1 MPRILLVDDE
11 AEVGR
16 SLSEMFEAPQYE
28 FTQVKR
34 GQEAQA
40 AVTSFA
46 PDVVLLDIHLPE
58 CNGIDILKDLRM
70 QAPDLPIIIISGDI
84 TTDNAIEAMK
94 GGAFEFV
101 TKPFRMPQL
110 LDAVKKATEPQLNG
124 VASTMTEEA
133 KDADM
138 RRIVGASPEIVE
150 IAKLIGQVAATDA
163 SVLILGESGT
173 GKELV
178 ARSVHDNSHRS
189 TKPFLSVNCAA
200 LPDTLLESELFGY
213 EKGAFTGAYTRRPG
227 KFEQAEGGTL
237 FLDEVADMSLVTQS
251 KVLRVLQEKA
261 FERLGGDKSIQANVR
276 VIAATN
282 KSLVHKMKEGLFR
295 VDLFYRL
302 KVVSMYLPPLRERRG
317 DIPVLTEHFVNK
329 YNRQT
334 GKRVSGVTEDAAK
347 FLNTYP
353 WPGNI
358 RELENNVHN
367 AVVMS
372 KGEYLKPEDFPIYA
386 ESGRASQIDYTV
398 IQEDYV
404 KLFQQLIDPIFDRII
419 QTSGQQIYAHL
430 QAALEKTMISAALK
444 SNRSNQVKTAEMLGI
459 SRNTL
464 RDRMAKYEL
473 V

>member
-1 MPRILLVDDE
+1 
-11 AEVGR
+11 
-16 SLSEMFEAPQYE
+16 
-28 FTQVKR
+28 
-34 GQEAQA
+34 
-40 AVTSFA
+40 
-46 PDVVLLDIHLPE
+46 
-58 CNGIDILKDLRM
+58 
-70 QAPDLPIIIISGDI
+70 
-84 TTDNAIEAMK
+84 
-94 GGAFEFV
+94 
-101 TKPFRMPQL
+101 
-110 LDAVKKATEPQLNG
+110 
-124 VASTMTEEA
+124 
-133 KDADM
+133 
-138 RRIVGASPEIVE
+138 
-150 IAKLIGQVAATDA
+150 
-163 SVLILGESGT
+163 
-173 GKELV
+173 
-178 ARSVHDNSHRS
+178 
-189 TKPFLSVNCAA
+189 VNCAA

-251 KVLRVLQEKA
+251 KVLRVLQERS
-261 FERLGGDKSIQANVR
+261 FERLGGDKTIQANVR

-317 DIPVLTEHFVNK
+317 DIPVLTESFINK

-334 GKRVSGVTEDAAK
+334 GKKVAGVSEEAAK

-372 KGEYLKPEDFPIYA
+372 KSEYLKPEDFPIYA
-386 ESGRASQIDYTV
+386 ESGRASQIDYSV

-430 QAALEKTMISAALK
+430 QAALEKTMIAAALK
-444 SNRSNQVKTAEMLGI
+444 ANRSNQVKTAELLGI

>member
-1 MPRILLVDDE
+1 MPRILVVDDE
-11 AEVGR
+11 PEIGR
-16 SLSEMFEAPQYE
+16 SLSELFDAPEYE
-28 FTQVKR
+28 LTQVNR
-34 GQEAQA
+34 GEEASA
-40 AVTSFA
+40 AVSDFA

-58 CNGIDILKDLRM
+58 CNGIDILKDLRT
-70 QAPDLPIIIISGDI
+70 QAPDLPIIIISGDV

-101 TKPFRMPQL
+101 TKPFRLPQL
-110 LDAVKKATEPQLNG
+110 MDAVKKATDPQFHKGASEIRPEPQ
-124 VASTMTEEA
+124 
-133 KDADM
+133 DADVH
-138 RRIVGASPEIVE
+138 RIIGQSSELVE
-150 IAKLIGQVAATDA
+150 LAKMIGQVAATDA

-178 ARSVHDNSHRS
+178 ARSVHDNSHRAEK
-189 TKPFLSVNCAA
+189 TFLSINCAA

-261 FERLGGDKSIQANVR
+261 FERLGGDKTIRSNVR

-282 KSLVHKMKEGLFR
+282 KSLVQRMKEGLFR

-317 DIPVLTEHFVNK
+317 DIPLLVEHFIHK

-334 GKRVSGVTEDAAK
+334 GKAVHGVTEDAMN
-347 FLNTYP
+347 FLNSYP

-367 AVVMS
+367 AVVMAKS
-372 KGEYLKPEDFPIYA
+372 DYLKSEDFPIYA
-386 ESGRASQIDYTV
+386 ESGRASQIDYSV
-398 IQEDYV
+398 IQQDYV
-404 KLFQQLIDPIFDRII
+404 KLFAQLIEPIFDRII
-419 QTSGQQIYAHL
+419 QTSNRQIYAHL
-430 QAALEKTMISAALK
+430 QAALEKTMITCALK
-444 SNRSNQVKTAEMLGI
+444 ANRSNQVKTAEMLGV

>member
-11 AEVGR
+11 PEVGR

-28 FTQVKR
+28 FTQVNR
-34 GQEAQA
+34 GDEAQA
-40 AVTSFA
+40 AVSTFA

-58 CNGIDILKDLRM
+58 CNGIDILRDLRI
-70 QAPDLPIIIISGDI
+70 QAPDLPIIVISGDI

-110 LDAVKKATEPQLNG
+110 LDAVKKATEPQLHG
-124 VASTMTEEA
+124 VVSSAPDET
-133 KDADM
+133 KDADT
-138 RRIVGASPEIVE
+138 RRIVGTSPEIVE

-163 SVLILGESGT
+163 SVLILGDSGT

-178 ARSVHDNSHRS
+178 ARSIHDNSHRS
-189 TKPFLSVNCAA
+189 QRPFLSVNCAA

-251 KVLRVLQEKA
+251 KVLRVLQEKS
-261 FERLGGDKSIQANVR
+261 FERLGGDKSIVANVR

-317 DIPVLTEHFVNK
+317 DIPVLTEHFINK

-334 GKRVSGVTEDAAK
+334 GKRVAGVTEEAAK

-386 ESGRASQIDYTV
+386 ESGRASQIDFSV

-419 QTSGQQIYAHL
+419 ATSGQQIYAHL

>member
-1 MPRILLVDDE
+1 MPRILVVDDE
-11 AEVGR
+11 PEVGR
-16 SLSEMFEAPQYE
+16 SLSELFDRPEFEL
-28 FTQVKR
+28 TQVNR
-34 GQEAQA
+34 GEEASA
-40 AVTSFA
+40 AVTEFA

-58 CNGIDILKDLRM
+58 CNGIEVLKDLRD
-70 QAPDLPIIIISGDI
+70 QAPDLPIIVISGDI
-84 TTDNAIEAMK
+84 STDNAIEAMK

-101 TKPFRMPQL
+101 TKPFRLPQL
-110 LDAVKKATEPQLNG
+110 LDAVKKATDPHLHVPPETIAVDAQE
-124 VASTMTEEA
+124 TEA
-133 KDADM
+133 G
-138 RRIVGASPEIVE
+138 RIIGQSSEIVE
-150 IAKLIGQVAATDA
+150 IAKMIGQVAATDA

-178 ARSVHDNSHRS
+178 ARSVHDNSKRAQ
-189 TKPFLSVNCAA
+189 KPFLSVNCAA

-251 KVLRVLQEKA
+251 KVLRVLQEKN
-261 FERLGGDKSIQANVR
+261 FERLGGDRSIQSNVR

-282 KSLVHKMKEGLFR
+282 RSLVQKMKEGLFR

-317 DIPVLTEHFVNK
+317 DIPLLIEHFINK

-334 GKRVSGVTEDAAK
+334 GKKIHGVTEEAGN
-347 FLNTYP
+347 FLHTYP

-367 AVVMS
+367 AVVMA
-372 KGEYLKPEDFPIYA
+372 KGDYLKPDDFPVFA
-386 ESGRASQIDYTV
+386 ESGRAAQIDYSV

-404 KLFQQLIDPIFDRII
+404 KLFAQLLEPIFDRVI
-419 QTSGQQIYAHL
+419 QTSNRQIYAHL
-430 QAALEKTMISAALK
+430 QAALEKTMISSALK
-444 SNRSNQVKTAEMLGI
+444 ANRSNQVKTAEMLGI

>member
-11 AEVGR
+11 PEVGR
-16 SLSEMFEAPQYE
+16 SLSEMFGAPQYE
-28 FTQVKR
+28 FTQVNR
-34 GQEAQA
+34 GEEAQA
-40 AVTSFA
+40 AVSSFA

-58 CNGIDILKDLRM
+58 CNGIDILKDLRT

-101 TKPFRMPQL
+101 TKPFRLPQL
-110 LDAVKKATEPQLNG
+110 LDAVKKATEPQLHG
-124 VASTMTEEA
+124 VVSTVMDEG
-133 KDADM
+133 KDADV
-138 RRIVGASPEIVE
+138 RRIVGTSPEIVE

-317 DIPVLTEHFVNK
+317 DIPVLTEHFISK
-329 YNRQT
+329 YSRQT
-334 GKRVSGVTEDAAK
+334 GRRLAGVTQEAAQ

-358 RELENNVHN
+358 RELENNIHN

-372 KGEYLKPEDFPIYA
+372 KGDYLKPEDFPIYA
-386 ESGRASQIDYTV
+386 ESGRASQIDYSV

-444 SNRSNQVKTAEMLGI
+444 ANRSNQVKTAEMLGI

>member
-1 MPRILLVDDE
+1 
-11 AEVGR
+11 
-16 SLSEMFEAPQYE
+16 
-28 FTQVKR
+28 
-34 GQEAQA
+34 
-40 AVTSFA
+40 
-46 PDVVLLDIHLPE
+46 
-58 CNGIDILKDLRM
+58 
-70 QAPDLPIIIISGDI
+70 
-84 TTDNAIEAMK
+84 
-94 GGAFEFV
+94 
-101 TKPFRMPQL
+101 
-110 LDAVKKATEPQLNG
+110 
-124 VASTMTEEA
+124 
-133 KDADM
+133 
-138 RRIVGASPEIVE
+138 
-150 IAKLIGQVAATDA
+150 
-163 SVLILGESGT
+163 
-173 GKELV
+173 
-178 ARSVHDNSHRS
+178 VHDNSHRS
-189 TKPFLSVNCAA
+189 DKPFLSVNCAA

-251 KVLRVLQEKA
+251 KVLRVLQEKS
-261 FERLGGDKSIQANVR
+261 FERLGGEKTIQANVR

-282 KSLVHKMKEGLFR
+282 KSLVQKMKEGLFR

-317 DIPVLTEHFVNK
+317 DIPLLAEHFINK

-334 GKRVSGVTEDAAK
+334 GKKVCGATEDAAK

-358 RELENNVHN
+358 RELENNIHN

-372 KGEYLKPEDFPIYA
+372 KGDFLKPDDFPIYA
-386 ESGRASQIDYTV
+386 ESGRASQIDYSV

-404 KLFQQLIDPIFDRII
+404 RLFQQLIEPIFDRII
-419 QTSGQQIYAHL
+419 QTSNQQIYAHL
-430 QAALEKTMISAALK
+430 QAALEKTMITSALK